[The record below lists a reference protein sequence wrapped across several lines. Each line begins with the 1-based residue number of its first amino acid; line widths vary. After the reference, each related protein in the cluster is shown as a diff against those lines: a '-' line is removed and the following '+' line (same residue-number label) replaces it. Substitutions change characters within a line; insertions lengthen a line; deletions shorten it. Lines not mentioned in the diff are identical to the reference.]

1 MKMVFTQSWKKALPV
16 FLALVLLLQ
25 LAFTGQA
32 DVYGASKKA
41 ALNVTDLSLSVGQS
55 RQLKVSN
62 AKNVKWTSSKKS
74 VVSVSKKGKIK
85 ARKAGKATVTA
96 TAAGKKLKCNVLVN
110 RPSAKKKD
118 VLIVY
123 FSQTGTTKAVAQ
135 RLQKLTGGDLLRIR
149 EKNKYTSDYDKLTA
163 LAQRELKRN
172 ARPQVTTEARNMK
185 SYDTVY
191 VGYPIWWHSTPR
203 VVNTFLEKY
212 SMRGKTVIPFCT
224 SGGSDIRESL
234 SALRKSCRGATF
246 KTGYTAETG
255 STAEIRG
262 WLREIGE
269 LRSTTPV
276 NPAPAPE
283 PTPAPEPEPSPE
295 PEPTPNP
302 SDESKLL
309 VAYFSWSGTSQRIA
323 QTIINQTGADAFRI
337 ERETPYSTD
346 YNETAYGDAKTEADT
361 NARPPI
367 KAPLAPVAQYDKIVL
382 CYPIWWH
389 TAPMTVGTFLERY
402 DLSGKQIYPVSQSA
416 SMDRS
421 QYTQSVDFVRSCAK
435 GASVDSGIFSKDQAA
450 IQAYIEDTVLK

>member
-1 MKMVFTQSWKKALPV
+1 MDMEYTKKWKKALPI

-25 LAFTGQA
+25 LLCTGQT
-32 DVYGASKKA
+32 DVYGASKKT
-41 ALNVTDLSLSVGQS
+41 ALNVTNISLSTGQS

-62 AKNVKWTSSKKS
+62 AKQVKWTSSKKS
-74 VVSVSKKGKIK
+74 VVSVSSKGKIK
-85 ARKAGKATVTA
+85 GKKAGTATITATVS
-96 TAAGKKLKCNVLVN
+96 GKKLKCNVVVN
-110 RPSAKKKD
+110 KPSSKNKD

-135 RLQKLTGGDLLRIR
+135 RLQKLTGGDLLRIK

-172 ARPQVTTEARNMK
+172 ARPKVTTEARNMK

-191 VGYPIWWHSTPR
+191 VGYSIWWHTTPR

-212 SMRGKTVIPFCT
+212 NMKGKTVIPFCT
-224 SGGSDIRESL
+224 SGGSDISESL
-234 SALRKSCRGATF
+234 SDLRKSCKGATF
-246 KTGYTAETG
+246 KTGYTAESG
-255 STAEIRG
+255 STAEIRS
-262 WLREIGE
+262 WLRSIGEIG
-269 LRSTTPV
+269 STAPAD
-276 NPAPAPE
+276 PAPTPDSAP
-283 PTPAPEPEPSPE
+283 APEPSPE
-295 PEPTPNP
+295 PTPTPDP
-302 SDESKLL
+302 EDGSKIL

-323 QTIINQTGADAFRI
+323 QNIMNQTGADAFRI

-367 KAPLAPVAQYDKIVL
+367 KSPLASVAQYDKIVL

-421 QYTQSVDFVRSCAK
+421 QYTQSVAFVRDCAK
-435 GASVDSGIFSKDQAA
+435 GASVDSGIFSKDTET
-450 IQAYIEDTVLK
+450 IRAYIENTVLK